1 MVRENRF
8 VAFGG
13 IFVELLVLILNKV
26 ECLGEILAHMMEAG
40 ISGATVVDSQ
50 GMLTV
55 LGKDDVEAPPIFGS
69 LRQFLN
75 PERESSK
82 MVLVV
87 LNQQQVAC
95 VRAIVGQVVG
105 SLGQPNTGILFTM
118 PLSYVEGVTIK

>member
-1 MVRENRF
+1 M
-8 VAFGG
+8 
-13 IFVELLVLILNKV
+13 ELLVLILNKV